1 MPRDYYDCVKRG
13 NNRVLHAALGSNSEV
28 DIHHYTFQRLVA
40 LFRGVLE
47 AGNILAGRA
56 GLFQN

>member
-1 MPRDYYDCVKRG
+1 MLNRS
-13 NNRVLHAALGSNSEV
+13 NNRVLHAALGSNLEV